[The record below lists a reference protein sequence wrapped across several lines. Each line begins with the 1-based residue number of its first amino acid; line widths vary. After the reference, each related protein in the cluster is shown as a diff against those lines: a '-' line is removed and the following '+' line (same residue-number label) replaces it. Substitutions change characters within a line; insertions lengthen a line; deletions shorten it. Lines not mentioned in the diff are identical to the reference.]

1 MRNQWYFECINR
13 TLFRRQINFVTHG
26 YLISFGLEFLF
37 NIMNNLVF
45 SDKFKFIEYENTVDT
60 MSYIILF
67 KVNLSHLIILF
78 CNYIAFYFLVKI
90 HFVIKKNVKS
100 TETKITLEKKNS
112 ISTVGSKEINDF
124 LKI

>member
-45 SDKFKFIEYENTVDT
+45 SDLDFSFTGKGKRDKSVVLYQISDF
-60 MSYIILF
+60 S
-67 KVNLSHLIILF
+67 LIS
-78 CNYIAFYFLVKI
+78 LVKR
-90 HFVIKKNVKS
+90 
-100 TETKITLEKKNS
+100 E
-112 ISTVGSKEINDF
+112 
-124 LKI
+124 

>member
-1 MRNQWYFECINR
+1 
-13 TLFRRQINFVTHG
+13 
-26 YLISFGLEFLF
+26 
-37 NIMNNLVF
+37 MNNLVY
-45 SDKFKFIEYENTVDT
+45 SDKFKFIEYEDTVDT

-90 HFVIKKNVKS
+90 HFVLKKNFKS
-100 TETKITLEKKNS
+100 TETKITLEEKNS
-112 ISTVGSKEINDF
+112 DSIIGSKEINDF